1 MATSNKVPGVAR
13 IPRVASLHI
22 STTQGYAGLL
32 SKEGQHVFG
41 YAPDVVADND
51 GARSISLTMPV
62 RAESYK
68 TTLMLPAFQTFL
80 PEGFLADRIIE
91 KFSKTMRVDDM
102 ALLALSGANAIGR
115 IRVSQSRTIESDK
128 GSIESLKEILGSTG
142 SKDLFEY
149 LCDRYLIASGIAG
162 VQPKVLLE
170 AEDDLA
176 ASATSAKN
184 KTRARKTSGKTSIGE
199 KTTLRGK
206 SLIIKVSGNDYP
218 NLTENEFHCLSI
230 ARNLRLP
237 MPGFWLSKDKTRLA
251 IERFDIDNETGD
263 FLGFEDMVSLQG
275 KVNERKYEGSYENV
289 ALAIRQNASPAW
301 LQQSLNEFF
310 ASLVLSMVLKNGDA
324 HLKNFGLLYTHPE
337 SDDCRLSPLYDLVCT
352 AVYIPRDLPALSLA
366 KKKAW
371 PTRQELIVFGRDV
384 CRVHDPEMVIDRTLN
399 AAMEYR
405 PDADESGMWKLM
417 KAEINTTAHALARDG
432 SRP

>member
-1 MATSNKVPGVAR
+1 MATNNKASSV
-13 IPRVASLHI
+13 PRVASLHI
-22 STTQGYAGLL
+22 ATTQGYAGLL
-32 SKEGQHVFG
+32 SKDGQHVFG

-51 GARSISLTMPV
+51 GARSISLAMPV

-80 PEGFLADRIIE
+80 PEGFLAHRIVE
-91 KFSKTMRVDDM
+91 KFSKTMRIDDM

-115 IRVSQSRTIESDK
+115 IRVSQSRVIDTDK
-128 GSIESLKEILGSTG
+128 GNIESLKEILGSTG

-170 AEDDLA
+170 AQDDLA
-176 ASATSAKN
+176 AGAASAK
-184 KTRARKTSGKTSIGE
+184 KRTRARKTSGKTASSKKSIGE
-199 KTTLRGK
+199 KSTLRGR
-206 SLIIKVSGNDYP
+206 SLIVKVNGADFP
-218 NLTENEFHCLSI
+218 HLTENEFHCLSI

-237 MPGFWLSKDKTRLA
+237 MPDFWLSEDKKRLV
-251 IERFDIDNETGD
+251 IERFDIDKVSGD

-289 ALAIRQNASPAW
+289 ALAIRQNVSPAW

-352 AVYIPRDLPALSLA
+352 AVYIPKDLPALSLT

-371 PTRQELIVFGRDV
+371 PTRGELIAFGRDV
-384 CRVHDPEMVIDRTLN
+384 CRVHDPGEVIDHTLN
-399 AAMEYR
+399 AATEYR
-405 PDADESGMWKLM
+405 PDADKSGMWKQM
-417 KAEINTTAHALARDG
+417 KAAIDASAHALARD
-432 SRP
+432 